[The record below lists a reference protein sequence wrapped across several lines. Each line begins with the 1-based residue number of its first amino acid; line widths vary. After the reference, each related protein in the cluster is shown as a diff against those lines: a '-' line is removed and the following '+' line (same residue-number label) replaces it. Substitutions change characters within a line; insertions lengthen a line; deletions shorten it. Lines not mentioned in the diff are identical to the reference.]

1 MWVGVVLALAG
12 AVLAAVT
19 QVAHTRSHA
28 REHDRVRADVALWRT
43 AYAGLTRSGR

>member
-19 QVAHTRSHA
+19 HVAHTRSVAGQHA
-28 REHDRVRADVALWRT
+28 RARADVALWRE
-43 AYAGLTRSGR
+43 AYAELARAGR

>member
-19 QVAHTRSHA
+19 HVAHSRAAARQHA
-28 REHDRVRADVALWRT
+28 RARADVALWQT
-43 AYAGLTRSGR
+43 ACAELARSSR